1 MRTNR
6 PAMHHAPALKRIAGC
21 SLQAR
26 RKLSAWR
33 SAAPAG
39 AQPFQQLQ
47 TQRHESIL
55 TRQPLNKGSA
65 PAKKHSQP
73 PRNGT
78 ASGTFQPENSRKKGN
93 TYYKQIRQ
101 TTHSYT
107 TYGNTRG
114 AEKGK
119 IAETLSYPDIF
130 CHNTT

>member
-1 MRTNR
+1 
-6 PAMHHAPALKRIAGC
+6 MHHAPAPKRIAGC

-33 SAAPAG
+33 VAAPAS

-47 TQRHESIL
+47 TQRQASVLI
-55 TRQPLNKGSA
+55 RQPLNKGLRTC
-65 PAKKHSQP
+65 QETP
-73 PRNGT
+73 PTTTKQRVR
-78 ASGTFQPENSRKKGN
+78 GTFQPENNRKKSN
-93 TYYKQIRQ
+93 TYYKLDHQS
-101 TTHSYT
+101 THSYT

-114 AEKGK
+114 TEKGK

>member
-1 MRTNR
+1 MQQKMRTNR

-33 SAAPAG
+33 GAAAAG
-39 AQPFQQLQ
+39 ARPFQQLQ
-47 TQRHESIL
+47 TQRQASIL
-55 TRQPLNKGSA
+55 TRQTLNKGSA

-73 PRNGT
+73 PRT
-78 ASGTFQPENSRKKGN
+78 STIRGTFQPENSRKKDN
-93 TYYKQIRQ
+93 TYYKRIRQ
-101 TTHSYT
+101 ITHSYT

-119 IAETLSYPDIF
+119 IAETL
-130 CHNTT
+130 